1 MLADAPVEAPYGPA
15 DRADDAQGVG
25 EAGGGRGP
33 AAWRAWH
40 ADGRRGTSPTALSTV
55 SLSSREPGLPPN
67 TWKSGGSNAQVG
79 TELLNISSQSV
90 KVAPE
95 VVEVRLQGPRG
106 VPGGCWGSPASEDG
120 DVKGKVLAP
129 VLREAPT
136 ACTCKWSR

>member
-55 SLSSREPGLPPN
+55 SLSSREPGLLPVGGAQEEANEVPYEPEERAEEAGGGAVGVVGW
-67 TWKSGGSNAQVG
+67 TPAGRSSGAAV
-79 TELLNISSQSV
+79 
-90 KVAPE
+90 
-95 VVEVRLQGPRG
+95 
-106 VPGGCWGSPASEDG
+106 
-120 DVKGKVLAP
+120 
-129 VLREAPT
+129 
-136 ACTCKWSR
+136 